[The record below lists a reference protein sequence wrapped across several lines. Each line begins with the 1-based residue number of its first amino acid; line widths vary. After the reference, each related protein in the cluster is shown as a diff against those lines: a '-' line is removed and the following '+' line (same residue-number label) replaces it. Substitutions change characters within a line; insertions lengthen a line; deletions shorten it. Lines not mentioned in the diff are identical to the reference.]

1 MLSPNPPSLSSSSD
15 MESSSDSDGTPF
27 YPDDAQDNTM
37 RNRFLL
43 GLLALLIVGSL
54 VGLIIW
60 LVNITSDDDSSGG
73 DPSNEN
79 KVHGCTFVKW
89 TSLNTGGG
97 TLNSGGRDGI
107 NHVNIDKQL
116 YSWDLANGDLKP
128 DNNNSM
134 PNVSDDPDEII
145 TYQTSLIGKNIEIIP
160 TLSRIPGD
168 IVDYRNNESAFNIP
182 LPPTNSEN
190 ILTPS
195 VFRPKVYRGY
205 ALGEQRNAFWVS
217 YQDDVNM
224 CNDGPNN
231 ANSKTPDVLIL
242 VDEKLNQKASHSFD
256 MSKIEQVEIR
266 SWVIGG
272 RPSMAFIQ
280 TPPNGNTQLFVGIDD
295 QGVPQEVKL
304 ESAAHFQYVSNWSAT
319 GGEAAYIYASD
330 NNNNIYAIDSGQ
342 RNTTM
347 MPTINFEANEKIVGL
362 QVFNN
367 GNSLLITTAT
377 GLRIVDVA
385 GDNGGNKA
393 IQIDEVISRAEVDN
407 NDAIVSA
414 RAVALPSNKMG
425 LVYLTENGMSR
436 YSVLS
441 CTE

>member
-15 MESSSDSDGTPF
+15 MESSSDSDGAPF

-43 GLLALLIVGSL
+43 GLLALLIVGGL

-89 TSLNTGGG
+89 KPLKTEGE

-107 NHVNIDKQL
+107 NHVNIDRQL
-116 YSWDLANGDLKP
+116 YSWDLANGDLILDK
-128 DNNNSM
+128 NSM
-134 PNVSDDPDEII
+134 PNVSNDPDEII
-145 TYQTSLIGKNIEIIP
+145 TYQTSLIEEIIEVIP

-182 LPPTNSEN
+182 LPPTNRDD
-190 ILTPS
+190 ILVPS
-195 VFRPKVYRGY
+195 VVRPKVSRGY
-205 ALGEQRNAFWVS
+205 ALGDQRNAFWVS

-224 CNDGPNN
+224 CTGNTESS
-231 ANSKTPDVLIL
+231 SKTTDVLIL
-242 VDEKLNQKASHSFD
+242 VDEKLNQTASHSFD
-256 MSKIEQVEIR
+256 MSKTEQVEIR

-280 TPPNGNTQLFVGIDD
+280 TPSNGNTQLFVGTDD

-319 GGEAAYIYASD
+319 GGEAACIYASD

-342 RNTTM
+342 KNTTM

-425 LVYLTENGMSR
+425 LVYLTENGISR